1 MSFMYKHFIFVSRG
15 GHIATLA
22 IAVLCAAQPVLA
34 AFLELSP
41 GNVGGFTY
49 VEAPTPAA
57 VAALRATGKRP
68 LVEANDFADEAAA
81 FTNWAENASAVAF
94 AQLPRRHLMHTWKSL
109 GVTVLKTVRFHPE
122 GSAARFRR
130 EASFI
135 AFQGGADGIWL
146 PDADRLPSG
155 WREALAEVRE
165 DWRILFYLKSLAD
178 EAAAS
183 DDFAVRAESRRIAF
197 FFGSMSAGWENIDT
211 LRLECVVWARRLEQ
225 LLGKPQVSLPE
236 KRTTPVEPQT
246 LAFMPYADAAV
257 KPEQKPL
264 AWLKGALVF
273 DGGLSFKADRF
284 GFELSYS
291 TTRGPE
297 LAKDA
302 FPGGTLD
309 FRVYIQGEEPGEF
322 IPYRFHCDLNPEWY
336 GVKRAPYVGQGHF
349 SIDERFRPFSN
360 AIHAPN
366 TRVWTSPVLRDFG
379 PDYPNPQPSL
389 TVTGN
394 KGGGWTA
401 TVSVKWVHLFGHW
414 PMQRAGKSDLWFVGL
429 DRTPDT
435 GKALSG
441 RILWPRGSPGNFKT
455 LASLMSPVEMT
466 KAYNSELNRTQKIWT
481 TAHEERLYPYA
492 KTSTPSFNRY
502 DVESDRMFWERLV
515 EPLCI
520 TNQNAWD
527 VIYADLKHLSKL
539 PSQTDAVKMSI
550 WSNYGRM
557 CYLSHEVSLR
567 RLAYLEGRLAGR
579 EPPPAPKK
587 PKSAAEVAAQHKAP
601 DADYDPD
608 SIQLDEK
615 EF

>member
-1 MSFMYKHFIFVSRG
+1 MNIHIRTSSRG
-15 GHIATLA
+15 INALHFLT
-22 IAVLCAAQPVLA
+22 AAMCVARSAMA

-41 GNVGGFTY
+41 GNAGDFTY
-49 VEAPTPAA
+49 VESPTPSA
-57 VAALRATGKRP
+57 VAELRAAGKRP

-81 FTNWAENASAVAF
+81 FTNWAETASAVAF
-94 AQLPRRHLMHTWKSL
+94 LQMPRRHLIHSWKSL
-109 GVTVLKTVRFHPE
+109 GVTVLKTVRFQPE
-122 GSAARFRR
+122 GSAVRFRR

-146 PDADRLPSG
+146 PDSDNLPPG
-155 WREALAEVRE
+155 WREALAEARE
-165 DWRILFYLKSLAD
+165 DWRILLYLKSLAD
-178 EAAAS
+178 EAAQS
-183 DDFAVRAESRRIAF
+183 DDFAVRMESRRVAYW
-197 FFGSMSAGWENIDT
+197 FGWMPASWENIDT
-211 LRLECVVWARRLEQ
+211 LRLECVVWARRLEE
-225 LLGKPQVSLPE
+225 LLGKPRASLPE
-236 KRTTPVEPQT
+236 KRASPSEPQV
-246 LAFMPYADAAV
+246 LAFMPYSDAVV

-264 AWLKGALVF
+264 PWLKGTLVF

-284 GFELSYS
+284 GFELSY
-291 TTRGPE
+291 TTSKGPA
-297 LAKDA
+297 LAKDQL
-302 FPGGTLD
+302 PGGTLD
-309 FRVYIQGEEPGEF
+309 FRVYIQGDKPGEF
-322 IPYRFHCDLNPEWY
+322 LPYRFHCDLNPEWY
-336 GVKRAPYVGQGHF
+336 GDERAPYVGEGLF

-360 AIHAPN
+360 AIHAHN

-379 PDYPNPQPSL
+379 PDYPNPQPSV

-429 DRTPDT
+429 DRAPDT

-455 LASLMSPVEMT
+455 LAALMSPVEMT
-466 KAYNSELNRTQKIWT
+466 KAYNAELGRTQKIWT

-492 KTSTPSFNRY
+492 KTATPSFNRY

-539 PSQTDAVKMSI
+539 PAQPDAVKMSI

-557 CYLSHEVSLR
+557 CYLSHEVGLR
-567 RLAYLEGRLAGR
+567 RLSYLEGRLEGR

-587 PKSAAEVAAQHKAP
+587 AKTAEEVAAQHKAP

-608 SIQLDEK
+608 SLQLDEK